1 MGRLWTPPY
10 RARDAMIRANSM
22 HKAKQKI
29 SVVIPIF
36 NEEDGILLLKEKL
49 LRLQQLLQAEFDL
62 EFVFVD
68 DGSRDCT
75 VERLQQ
81 HFIAASVRFEIV
93 EHGVNRGVGAAFRSG
108 FARATGSVICTID
121 ADCSYSPE
129 GLKSLLD
136 ELRSSGADIAVASP
150 YHPQGGVEGVPLWR
164 LALSRGCSLLYR
176 RLSPLKLYTY
186 TSIFRA
192 YKAEVIRNVTFKAD
206 GFVSAS
212 EILIAAGRR
221 GYRVTEVPMVLR
233 ARAIGRSK
241 MKVLRTMGSHILML
255 GQLVSP
261 RRNVRRVDD
270 TNISKTVS
278 KANVSETIRA
288 DSA

>member
-1 MGRLWTPPY
+1 MPVTPQ
-10 RARDAMIRANSM
+10 
-22 HKAKQKI
+22 HI
-29 SVVIPIF
+29 SIVIPIF
-36 NEEDGILLLKEKL
+36 NEEDGVELLKEKL
-49 LRLQQLLQAEFDL
+49 MRLKSLLGAECYP

-68 DGSRDCT
+68 DGSSDRT
-75 VERLQQ
+75 VERLRR
-81 HFIAASVRFEIV
+81 HFTPSGVPFQII

-108 FARATGSVICTID
+108 FARAGGAIVCTID

-136 ELRSSGADIAVASP
+136 ALRTTGADIAVASP
-150 YHPQGGVEGVPLWR
+150 YHPQGGVEGVPVWR
-164 LALSRGCSLLYR
+164 LALSRGCSVLYR
-176 RLSPLKLYTY
+176 RLSPLKIYTY

-192 YKAEVIRNVTFKAD
+192 YKAEVVRNVPFRAD

-221 GYRVTEVPMVLR
+221 GYTVTEVPMVLR

-241 MKVLRTMGSHILML
+241 MKVMRTIGSHLRML
-255 GQLVSP
+255 GQLISP
-261 RRNVRRVDD
+261 RQSARQGND
-270 TNISKTVS
+270 TTVS
-278 KANVSETIRA
+278 KANVSKTISA